1 MMPAFQILRIGEIAH
16 DLLIPGQNGKVLA
29 VFSQSAYLVTG
40 QEELVY
46 LTSAE
51 APMHPR
57 SHQLSGAFPRLMV
70 GSLFSVNDSH
80 LHIEPSFTLDLHQAL
95 LWRAD
100 QVSTAD
106 VEEIIDIPAKVKAI
120 FTSLD
125 YSKVKGFGRLI
136 PHILLLVEGGPT
148 SLQPATTD
156 PILSLAW
163 PAIQDI
169 ARACLT
175 HHQAEILQK
184 AGSLVGLG
192 EGLTPSGDDFLGGML
207 YCIHHLK
214 TIYPFLTVPPNQGA
228 FIEGVK
234 QRTNLISYSLLK
246 DNALGHA
253 LEPLVLL
260 LAAIL
265 TARPSEDVYRS
276 ISHLTSTGHST
287 GWDLLTGAFTGLLMT
302 FHVAFVSDKIA

>member
-1 MMPAFQILRIGEIAH
+1 MPASQTVHIGEIAH

-29 VFSQSAYLVTG
+29 VFSRSAYLVTG

-46 LTSAE
+46 LISVE
-51 APMHPR
+51 APLHPR
-57 SHQLSGAFPRLMV
+57 CLQVSGTFPGLSV
-70 GSLFSVNDSH
+70 GSSFSVDDSR
-80 LHIEPSFTLDLHQAL
+80 LHIEPSFTLDFHQAV

-100 QVSTAD
+100 QVSTNV
-106 VEEIIDIPAKVKAI
+106 VEEISDIPAKVKAV
-120 FTSLD
+120 FTNLG
-125 YSKVKGFGRLI
+125 YSQAKGFGRLI
-136 PHILLLVEGGPT
+136 PQILLLVEGGQT

-163 PAIQDI
+163 PEIREV

-175 HHQAEILQK
+175 HQQAEILLK

-207 YCIHHLK
+207 YCFHHLK
-214 TIYPFLTVPPNQGA
+214 IVYPFLSVPPNRIA

-246 DNALGHA
+246 DHAHGQA
-253 LEPLVLL
+253 LEPLVLFL
-260 LAAIL
+260 TTIL
-265 TARPSEDVYRS
+265 TARRNQDVYQS
-276 ISHLTSTGHST
+276 ISRLTSLGHST
-287 GWDLLTGAFTGLLMT
+287 GWDLLTGALTGLLLT
-302 FHVAFVSDKIA
+302 FYHPEDSTH

>member
-1 MMPAFQILRIGEIAH
+1 MPASQTLRIGEIAQ

-57 SHQLSGAFPRLMV
+57 SLQLSGAFPRLMV

-125 YSKVKGFGRLI
+125 VGIS
-136 PHILLLVEGGPT
+136 VERT
-148 SLQPATTD
+148 FD
-156 PILSLAW
+156 
-163 PAIQDI
+163 
-169 ARACLT
+169 
-175 HHQAEILQK
+175 H
-184 AGSLVGLG
+184 
-192 EGLTPSGDDFLGGML
+192 DFV
-207 YCIHHLK
+207 
-214 TIYPFLTVPPNQGA
+214 TV
-228 FIEGVK
+228 
-234 QRTNLISYSLLK
+234 SLLENVR
-246 DNALGHA
+246 DRLFAD
-253 LEPLVLL
+253 
-260 LAAIL
+260 AA
-265 TARPSEDVYRS
+265 V
-276 ISHLTSTGHST
+276 
-287 GWDLLTGAFTGLLMT
+287 
-302 FHVAFVSDKIA
+302 

>member
-1 MMPAFQILRIGEIAH
+1 MPASKTIHIGEIAR

-29 VFSQSAYLVTG
+29 IFSRSAYLVTR

-46 LTSAE
+46 IISAE
-51 APMHPR
+51 APLHPR
-57 SHQLSGAFPRLMV
+57 CLQLSNVFPRLAV
-70 GSLFSVNDSH
+70 GSLFRVDDNR
-80 LHIEPSFTLDLHQAL
+80 LHIEPSFTLDLHEAL
-95 LWRAD
+95 VWRAN

-106 VEEIIDIPAKVKAI
+106 VEEINDIPAKVKAI

-125 YSKVKGFGRLI
+125 YSKAKGFGRLI
-136 PHILLLVEGGPT
+136 PQILLLVEGGPT
-148 SLQPATTD
+148 SLQPTMTD
-156 PILSLAW
+156 SILSLAW

-207 YCIHHLK
+207 YCTHHLK
-214 TIYPFLTVPPNQGA
+214 TVYPFLPVPPNQVA
-228 FIEGVK
+228 FVEGVK

-246 DNALGHA
+246 DHARGHA
-253 LEPLVLL
+253 LEPLVLFL
-260 LAAIL
+260 VAIL
-265 TARPSEDVYRS
+265 TARPVEDVYRS
-276 ISHLTSTGHST
+276 TSLLTSTGHST

-302 FHVAFVSDKIA
+302 FHVAAVSNKID